1 MNLHALVIGSTNQ
14 GATGSTVIG
23 GGNNTTNDTTS
34 SIIAGATG
42 SNITNVQDSAIF
54 SAEGTI
60 IGSDNT
66 TDTMFIV

>member
-1 MNLHALVIGSTNQ
+1 MAISLKFRNLFGNAAI
-14 GATGSTVIG
+14 IG
-23 GGNNTTNDTTS
+23 GNKNTVTDTTT